1 MAPLD
6 VIGEAYTTLAQK
18 GPRRVSPHF
27 IPRILP
33 NMAAGHVSIRFGL
46 RGPLLAP
53 STACATGAHAVGDA
67 FRLIKH
73 GYVTVMVAG
82 GTEAA
87 INPLAIA
94 GFAQAKALSSD
105 FNDNPEQSSRPF
117 DSKRD
122 GFVIGEG
129 AGVLVLE
136 QRKAKIYAEI
146 VGYGCSAD
154 AHHITS
160 SHPDGSGAESAMK
173 RALIE
178 AQLAPRDVQHVNAH
192 ATATP
197 IGDLAELCALQRLF
211 SNVTVTAN
219 KGSIGHLLGAAGAVE
234 SVLTIL
240 SLHHSL
246 IPPTLN
252 YQGGSNM
259 GGVTIVTGHSQLAP
273 NLRAALCNSF
283 GFGGTNASLC
293 FTTIKHPSY

>member
-6 VIGEAYTTLAQK
+6 VIGEAYITLAQK

-73 GYVTVMVAG
+73 GYAIAMVAG

-94 GFAQAKALSSD
+94 GFAQARALSTD
-105 FNDNPEQSSRPF
+105 FNNNPEQSSRPF
-117 DSKRD
+117 DDRRD

-136 QRKAKIYAEI
+136 VCNIR
-146 VGYGCSAD
+146 
-154 AHHITS
+154 
-160 SHPDGSGAESAMK
+160 
-173 RALIE
+173 
-178 AQLAPRDVQHVNAH
+178 
-192 ATATP
+192 
-197 IGDLAELCALQRLF
+197 
-211 SNVTVTAN
+211 VT
-219 KGSIGHLLGAAGAVE
+219 
-234 SVLTIL
+234 
-240 SLHHSL
+240 
-246 IPPTLN
+246 
-252 YQGGSNM
+252 
-259 GGVTIVTGHSQLAP
+259 
-273 NLRAALCNSF
+273 
-283 GFGGTNASLC
+283 
-293 FTTIKHPSY
+293 